1 MLKFGQHRE
10 PFSWNGVSLGLK
22 TWSRTRKLMSIIN
35 MKTFLVKIQK
45 DKLTIE
51 RVNKTNVKYLMRS
64 TWKTLSQVHLIM
76 KGTTYVLVNLS
87 SPCAHIPRVSN
98 EVKKSA
104 TSIYGTYGLHSS
116 KEVLMTC

>member
-1 MLKFGQHRE
+1 MTK
-10 PFSWNGVSLGLK
+10 
-22 TWSRTRKLMSIIN
+22 KLTSIIN
-35 MKTFLVKIQK
+35 MKTFLVKIRK

-87 SPCAHIPRVSN
+87 SPNTHIPRVSN
-98 EVKKSA
+98 EVKKST
-104 TSIYGTYGLHSS
+104 TSIYGTCGLLSS